1 LTKKLKFFISLITAE
16 NDYQLEQARAAQT
29 AAHKMGIDVRIT
41 YAENDS
47 ITQSTQILQQV
58 QAMPSHRPHA
68 VIFEP
73 VGGTGLPQVA
83 RAAVHAGIGWAILSR
98 DAPYVDELRRSAL
111 SPVFGVSSDQIE
123 VGRISGK
130 QCAALLPRGGSILYI
145 QGPSL
150 SEVARERGSGLHD
163 TLPSNIHVAT
173 LKGDWTEESARKSV
187 SAWLKLSTSRKAKI
201 DLIVAQNDAMAIGVR
216 KAFQDTIDSQEREQ
230 WASIPLLGC
239 DGVQKTG
246 QSWVR
251 SGLLTSTILIP
262 PNAGQAVELMA
273 EALINKKVAPPRT
286 FAPVAP
292 LPAIE
297 SLRPLAK
304 RE

>member
-1 LTKKLKFFISLITAE
+1 MTKKLKFFISLITAE

-123 VGRISGK
+123 VGRISENNARRFYLV
-130 QCAALLPRGGSILYI
+130 AALSCISKDRHLVKSHG
-145 QGPSL
+145 
-150 SEVARERGSGLHD
+150 
-163 TLPSNIHVAT
+163 N
-173 LKGDWTEESARKSV
+173 EE
-187 SAWLKLSTSRKAKI
+187 
-201 DLIVAQNDAMAIGVR
+201 
-216 KAFQDTIDSQEREQ
+216 
-230 WASIPLLGC
+230 
-239 DGVQKTG
+239 
-246 QSWVR
+246 
-251 SGLLTSTILIP
+251 
-262 PNAGQAVELMA
+262 AVCMT
-273 EALINKKVAPPRT
+273 PFPRT
-286 FAPVAP
+286 FT
-292 LPAIE
+292 
-297 SLRPLAK
+297 SLL
-304 RE
+304 